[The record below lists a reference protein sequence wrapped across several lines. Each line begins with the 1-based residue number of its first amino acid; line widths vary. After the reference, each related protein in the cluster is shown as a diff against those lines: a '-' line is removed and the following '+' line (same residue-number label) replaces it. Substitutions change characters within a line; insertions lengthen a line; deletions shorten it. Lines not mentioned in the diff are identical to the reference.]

1 MVPFIPR
8 QEPFT
13 CSHCGA
19 SVKPLTT
26 GSYRN
31 HCPRCLWS
39 KHVDEHGP
47 GDRASTC
54 GGMMKPVGIDHRSA
68 KGWMIV
74 HRCESC
80 GKTIT
85 NKVAEDDDRERI
97 SAIQTEGLK

>member
-1 MVPFIPR
+1 MPFIAR
-8 QEPFT
+8 QESFT

-19 SVKPLTT
+19 TVGLLTT

-39 KHVDEHGP
+39 KHVDEAGP
-47 GDRASTC
+47 GDRAATC
-54 GGMMKPVGIDHRSA
+54 GGMMLPVGIEHRSG

-85 NKVAEDDDRERI
+85 NKTAEDDDRERI
-97 SAIQTEGLK
+97 SAIQSGELK